1 MSRMTK
7 KTLEDAVQ
15 IVTEK
20 VIVGTEWDDIENKE
34 VQESTEKVEMMRERA
49 RFRPFGNVTPNNI
62 VYKK

>member
-34 VQESTEKVEMMRERA
+34 VQESTEKVEMMRGGLGLDHLEMLHQ
-49 RFRPFGNVTPNNI
+49 I
-62 VYKK
+62 I